1 MNTTRLKIQS
11 KRLSILLLLVGCA
24 LAIVFASDVL
34 TPFFPL
40 MIVSLGAITA
50 FATIHDDEIVWP
62 LKLAI
67 ITLDIIAVFK
77 ILKTF
82 HTLS

>member
-1 MNTTRLKIQS
+1 MNFIRMKIYS
-11 KRLSILLLLVGCA
+11 KRLGILFLLLVVTFA
-24 LAIVFASDVL
+24 LLFASEIL
-34 TPFFPL
+34 SHFFPL

-50 FATIHDDEIVWP
+50 FATLHDDEIVWP

-67 ITLDIIAVFK
+67 ITLDIVAVYK

>member
-1 MNTTRLKIQS
+1 MNFIRLKIQS
-11 KRLSILLLLVGCA
+11 KRLSILLLLISFA

-50 FATIHDDEIVWP
+50 FATLKDEMIWP
-62 LKLAI
+62 LKLVVIA
-67 ITLDIIAVFK
+67 LDVLGVFR
-77 ILKTF
+77 ILQTF